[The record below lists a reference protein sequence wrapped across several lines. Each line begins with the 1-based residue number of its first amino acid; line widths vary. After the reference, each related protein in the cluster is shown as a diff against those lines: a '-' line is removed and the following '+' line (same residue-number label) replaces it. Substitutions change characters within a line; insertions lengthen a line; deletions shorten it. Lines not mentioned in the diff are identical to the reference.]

1 MIINKSVMQEIRIYT
16 FDSVLEAV
24 KFNQITTAVFLPHQ
38 IIIEIPKGR
47 LRVSGTMNGTP
58 FSLAV
63 QFKKDGRRYIAVGA
77 GLRRTARIEVGDE
90 VHIAFRVLNLKEV
103 DLPRTFETVLKQDDE
118 VKRIS
123 RIMLKDTKLIASF
136 VNTAKNL
143 DSRVRRCIEIVQ
155 RSKSAGKSPLSKNKK
170 NKNK

>member
-1 MIINKSVMQEIRIYT
+1 MQETRIYT

-24 KFNQITTAVFLPHQ
+24 KLNQITTAVFLPHH

-47 LRVSGTMNGTP
+47 IRVSGTINGTP

-63 QFKKDGRRYIAVGA
+63 QFKRDGSRYIAVGA
-77 GLRRTARIEVGDE
+77 ALRKTARIDVGDKLR
-90 VHIAFRVLNLKEV
+90 IAFRVLNLKEV
-103 DLPRTFETVLKQDDE
+103 DPQRTFENVLKQDDE

-123 RIMLKDTKLIASF
+123 RISAKDTKLITSY

-143 DSRVRRCIEIVQ
+143 DSRVRKCIEIVQ
-155 RSKSAGKSPLSKNKK
+155 RSKSVNQSPFPN
-170 NKNK
+170 NKNRNK